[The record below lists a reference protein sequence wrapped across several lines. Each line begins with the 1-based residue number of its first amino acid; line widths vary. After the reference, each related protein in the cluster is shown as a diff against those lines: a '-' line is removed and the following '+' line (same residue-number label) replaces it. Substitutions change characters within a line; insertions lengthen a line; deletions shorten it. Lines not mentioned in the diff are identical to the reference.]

1 MNPGTQSIQ
10 IKQSEQSLQSP
21 NKTIREAIFKSLLTG
36 KRLRISQWNPVNI
49 TEDVI
54 KRYENFNTKGCPDIL
69 IFGDFNDQPIPSNYF
84 NILNDDDDDVN
95 NIIVTPIDYVIPEN
109 KGVEDAVV
117 PNDEDIENEIIV
129 DDYDSLALEIDPLQN
144 KILLIEGVDNE
155 NEGGRIEGV
164 YA

>member
-1 MNPGTQSIQ
+1 M
-10 IKQSEQSLQSP
+10 
-21 NKTIREAIFKSLLTG
+21 
-36 KRLRISQWNPVNI
+36 
-49 TEDVI
+49 
-54 KRYENFNTKGCPDIL
+54 
-69 IFGDFNDQPIPSNYF
+69 
-84 NILNDDDDDVN
+84 
-95 NIIVTPIDYVIPEN
+95 
-109 KGVEDAVV
+109 EDAVV